1 MVKQP
6 SLSENVKAVV
16 LGSLL
21 GDGRLEKPKGYKNA
35 RFCFRHSVKQ
45 RDYFMWKVSLLKEI
59 SGERCWREQPPDG
72 WSKNPKLQYCSKAL
86 PELTK
91 LYELTHD
98 KRGKLKVRRKWLNM
112 MTPLS
117 LAIIW
122 FDDGSIIG
130 NGRRGV
136 ICTDGVPLKGQ
147 LVFCKYLRKVWGI
160 KARVGRARKG
170 SDVYRIWIRSAESL
184 KRLLRIVMPFA
195 KVESVLSKLLLL
207 YKDARAQ
214 KRWVSEVS
222 AATGFPEE
230 VVWKHLNE
238 KKSRWRHFRE

>member
-1 MVKQP
+1 MMMKTS
-6 SLSENVKAVV
+6 SLSKEAQAVV

-21 GDGRLEKPKGYKNA
+21 GDGSLVIQRGYKNA
-35 RFCFRHSVKQ
+35 RFCFRHSAKQ

-59 SGERCWREQPPDG
+59 SGERCWHEQPPDG
-72 WSKNPKLQYCSKAL
+72 LSKYPKLHYCSRAL

-91 LYELTHD
+91 LYELTH
-98 KRGKLKVRRKWLNM
+98 KRGKLRVRRKWLNM

-122 FDDGSIIG
+122 FDNGSIIG

-136 ICTDGVPLKGQ
+136 ICTDRVPLKGQ

-160 KARVGRARKG
+160 KARVGRVRKG
-170 SDVYRIWIRSAESL
+170 SDVYRVWIRSAESL
-184 KRLLRIVMPFA
+184 KKLLRIVAPFA
-195 KVESVLSKLLLL
+195 KVESVLPKLLLL

-238 KKSRWRHFRE
+238 KKSRWRSFRE